1 MKKYLFLLT
10 TLFAGLFTACTEE
23 EGGCDSCLIPPAEE
37 QLLQNGF
44 ADDETTGQGFTFTAA
59 GAWQAT
65 VNEVYSHLSPAA
77 AMQAKAATR
86 AGESI
91 GNNVVWL
98 RLYNGNSEV
107 YSGGAGEISL
117 RIEMDQ
123 NYTGERREAAITVK
137 SGNNGFI
144 ISVVQEAT
152 KQDGSENEAPV
163 KVTEIRLDKDT
174 LTLEAGEKATLRATV
189 MPEDATIKSVIWTCR
204 DSTVAKV
211 NPVSGEITA
220 LGAGT
225 TIVTATSS
233 SNKAVSASCQL
244 TVEETDSPS
253 LPDST
258 ATADARIAYMEIER
272 WYNNGSYTENDG
284 KSTIEFFYDE
294 QGRPVKLVEER
305 DDDAVDVNPM
315 PDDSTRYARRRMIG
329 SRRRGGA
336 ASLENSNFDINRNI
350 LNISYGRGE
359 VSYEIVAIEN
369 GEELPYKENGRATLD
384 NNGRVT
390 SGSATYYEE
399 EYGDS
404 GRVEW
409 VPETTGYRLSY
420 NALGQLTRVNSDTD
434 GIETLAWTDGNL
446 TSCTWGDS
454 ANVVDKAY
462 YGSLANNLNVDIN
475 FFALL
480 SEAEGFCFATG
491 DSYNFFALLGL
502 TGTRTKNMVE
512 RVVDGYPY
520 NGEYE
525 FEYVVES
532 GLITK
537 IIVWETTSYAGRYK
551 NAEMTISYRN

>member
-44 ADDETTGQGFTFTAA
+44 ADDETTGRGFTFTAA
-59 GAWQAT
+59 NAWQAT

-163 KVTEIRLDKDT
+163 KVTEIRLDKDA

-220 LGAGT
+220 LGAGS

-258 ATADARIAYMEIER
+258 GTADAKIARIETAW
-272 WYNNGSYTENDG
+272 WYYNGSYTENDG

-294 QGRPVKLVEER
+294 QGRLVKMVEES

-315 PDDSTRYARRRMIG
+315 PDDSTRYARRKMLG
-329 SRRRGGA
+329 SRRRGVA
-336 ASLENSNFDINRNI
+336 ASDSVTYDLDRSI
-350 LNISYGRGE
+350 LNIAYGRGE
-359 VSYEIVAIEN
+359 ISYEIVSIED
-369 GEELPYKENGRATLD
+369 GEELPYKDNGRATLD

-390 SGSATYYEE
+390 SGSVTYYEE

-409 VPETTGYRLSY
+409 VPEATGYRLSY
-420 NALGQLTRVNSDTD
+420 NSLGQLTRVNSDAD
-434 GIETLAWTDGNL
+434 GIEILTWTDGNL

-475 FFALL
+475 FFSLL

-491 DSYNFFALLGL
+491 DSYNVFALLGL

-512 RVVDGYPY
+512 RVVDGYSY

-525 FEYVVES
+525 FEYMVEG

-537 IIVWETTSYAGRYK
+537 IIMWETTSYAGRYK
-551 NAEMTISYRN
+551 KAEMTISYRN

>member
-59 GAWQAT
+59 NAWQAT

-163 KVTEIRLDKDT
+163 KVTEIRLDKDA

-220 LGAGT
+220 LGAGS

-258 ATADARIAYMEIER
+258 GTADARIERIETAR
-272 WYNNGSYTENDG
+272 WYYNGSYTENDG

-294 QGRPVKLVEER
+294 QGRLVKMVEES

-315 PDDSTRYARRRMIG
+315 PDDSTRYTRRKMLR
-329 SRRRGGA
+329 SRRRGVA
-336 ASLENSNFDINRNI
+336 ASDSVTYDLDRSI
-350 LNISYGRGE
+350 LNIAYGRGE
-359 VSYEIVAIEN
+359 ISYEIVSIED
-369 GEELPYKENGRATLD
+369 GEELPYKDNGRATLD

-390 SGSATYYEE
+390 SGSVTYYEE

-409 VPETTGYRLSY
+409 VPEATGYRLSY
-420 NALGQLTRVNSDTD
+420 NSLGQLTRVNSDAD
-434 GIETLAWTDGNL
+434 GIETLTWTDGNL
-446 TSCTWGDS
+446 ASCTWGDS

-475 FFALL
+475 FFSLL

-491 DSYNFFALLGL
+491 DSYNVFALLGL

-512 RVVDGYPY
+512 RVVDGYSY

-525 FEYVVES
+525 FEYMVEG

-537 IIVWETTSYAGRYK
+537 IIMWETTSYAGRYK
-551 NAEMTISYRN
+551 KAEMTISYRN

>member
-144 ISVVQEAT
+144 VSVVQEAT
-152 KQDGSENEAPV
+152 KLDGSENEAPV

-204 DSTVAKV
+204 DSSVAKV

-220 LGAGT
+220 LGAGS
-225 TIVTATSS
+225 TIVTAISS
-233 SNKAVSASCQL
+233 SNKGVSASCQL
-244 TVEETDSPS
+244 TVKETDSPS

-272 WYNNGSYTENDG
+272 WYHNGSYTENEG
-284 KSTIEFFYDE
+284 KSTTEFFYDE
-294 QGRPVKLVEER
+294 QGRPVKIVEESN
-305 DDDAVDVNPM
+305 DDAVDVNPM
-315 PDDSTRYARRRMIG
+315 PDDSTRHARRRMLG
-329 SRRRGGA
+329 NRRKGVA
-336 ASLENSNFDINRNI
+336 ASDSVTYNLDRNI
-350 LNISYGRGE
+350 FNITYGRGE
-359 VSYEIVAIEN
+359 VSYELISIED
-369 GEELPYKENGRATLD
+369 GEELPYNNGRATLD

-390 SGSATYYEE
+390 SGSVTYYE

-420 NALGQLTRVNSDTD
+420 NSLGQLTRVNSDRY
-434 GIETLAWTDGNL
+434 GIETMTWTDGNL
-446 TSCTWGDS
+446 TACTWGDS
-454 ANVVDKAY
+454 ANVVDRAY
-462 YGSLANNLNVDIN
+462 YGSVANNLNVDIN
-475 FFALL
+475 FL
-480 SEAEGFCFATG
+480 
-491 DSYNFFALLGL
+491 
-502 TGTRTKNMVE
+502 
-512 RVVDGYPY
+512 
-520 NGEYE
+520 
-525 FEYVVES
+525 
-532 GLITK
+532 
-537 IIVWETTSYAGRYK
+537 
-551 NAEMTISYRN
+551 

>member
-59 GAWQAT
+59 NAWQAT

-163 KVTEIRLDKDT
+163 KVTEIRLDKDA

-220 LGAGT
+220 LGAGS

-258 ATADARIAYMEIER
+258 GTADARIARIETAR
-272 WYNNGSYTENDG
+272 WYYNGSYTENDG

-294 QGRPVKLVEER
+294 QGRLVKMVEES

-315 PDDSTRYARRRMIG
+315 PDDSTRYARRKMLR
-329 SRRRGGA
+329 SRRRGVA
-336 ASLENSNFDINRNI
+336 ASDSVTYDLDRSI
-350 LNISYGRGE
+350 LNIAYGRGE
-359 VSYEIVAIEN
+359 ISYEIVSIED
-369 GEELPYKENGRATLD
+369 GEELPYKDNGRATLD

-390 SGSATYYEE
+390 SGSVTYYEE

-409 VPETTGYRLSY
+409 VPEATGYRLSY
-420 NALGQLTRVNSDTD
+420 NSLGQLTRVNSDAD
-434 GIETLAWTDGNL
+434 GIETLTWTDSNL

-475 FFALL
+475 FFSLL

-491 DSYNFFALLGL
+491 DSYNVFALLGL

-512 RVVDGYPY
+512 RVVDGYSY

-525 FEYVVES
+525 FEYMVEG

-537 IIVWETTSYAGRYK
+537 IIMWETTSYAGRYK
-551 NAEMTISYRN
+551 KAEMTISYRN

>member
-144 ISVVQEAT
+144 VSVVQEAT
-152 KQDGSENEAPV
+152 KLDGSENEAPV

-204 DSTVAKV
+204 DSSVAKV

-220 LGAGT
+220 LGAGS
-225 TIVTATSS
+225 TIVTAISS
-233 SNKAVSASCQL
+233 SNKGVSASCQL
-244 TVEETDSPS
+244 TVKETDSPS

-258 ATADARIAYMEIER
+258 GTADARIERIETAR
-272 WYNNGSYTENDG
+272 WYYNGSYTENDG

-294 QGRPVKLVEER
+294 QGRLVKMVEES

-315 PDDSTRYARRRMIG
+315 PDDSTRYTRRKMLRS
-329 SRRRGGA
+329 SRRRGVA
-336 ASLENSNFDINRNI
+336 ASDSVTYDLDRNI
-350 LNISYGRGE
+350 FNFAYGRGE
-359 VSYEIVAIEN
+359 IAYENVSIKD
-369 GEELPYKENGRATLD
+369 GEELPYNNGRATLD

-390 SGSATYYEE
+390 SGSVTYYE

-409 VPETTGYRLSY
+409 VPGTTSYYRLSY
-420 NALGQLTRVNSDTD
+420 DSLGQLTRVNSDRY
-434 GIETLAWTDGNL
+434 GIKTLIWTDGNL
-446 TSCTWGDS
+446 TACTWGDS
-454 ANVVDKAY
+454 ANLVDKAY
-462 YGSLANNLNVDIN
+462 YGNLANNLNVDIN
-475 FFALL
+475 FYALL
-480 SEAEGFCFATG
+480 SKAECFFFATG
-491 DSYNFFALLGL
+491 DPHNFFALLGL

-512 RVVDGYPY
+512 RVVQNYAPY
-520 NGEYE
+520 SEYE
-525 FEYVVES
+525 FEYVVEG

-551 NAEMTISYRN
+551 NAEMTIYYRN

>member
-163 KVTEIRLDKDT
+163 KVTEIRLDKDA
-174 LTLEAGEKATLRATV
+174 LTLKTGEKATLRATV

-258 ATADARIAYMEIER
+258 ATADAKIARIEVAR

-284 KSTIEFFYDE
+284 KGTIEFFYDE
-294 QGRPVKLVEER
+294 QGRLVKMMVES
-305 DDDAVDVNPM
+305 DDDAVDVGPM
-315 PDDSTRYARRRMIG
+315 PGDSTLHASRKMLR
-329 SRRRGGA
+329 SRRRGVA
-336 ASLENSNFDINRNI
+336 ASDSVTYDLDRRI
-350 LNISYGRGE
+350 LNITYGRGE
-359 VSYEIVAIEN
+359 VSYEIVAIED
-369 GEELPYKENGRATLD
+369 GEELPYRSNGRATLD

-390 SGSATYYEE
+390 SGSVTYYEE

-409 VPETTGYRLSY
+409 VPETTAYRLSY
-420 NALGQLTRVNSDTD
+420 NALGQLTRVNSDAD
-434 GIETLAWTDGNL
+434 GIETLTWTDGNL
-446 TSCTWGDS
+446 TACTWGDS
-454 ANVVDKAY
+454 ANIVDKAY
-462 YGSLANNLNVDIN
+462 YGNLANNLNVDIN
-475 FFALL
+475 FFGLL

-491 DSYNFFALLGL
+491 DDSGVFALLGL

-512 RVVDGYPY
+512 RVVGGYSY
-520 NGEYE
+520 SSENE
-525 FEYVVES
+525 FEYVVEG

-537 IIVWETTSYAGRYK
+537 IITWETTSYAGRYK
-551 NAEMTISYRN
+551 SEEVTISYRN

>member
-59 GAWQAT
+59 NAWQAT

-163 KVTEIRLDKDT
+163 KVTEIRLDKDA

-220 LGAGT
+220 LGAGS

-244 TVEETDSPS
+244 TVKETDSPS

-258 ATADARIAYMEIER
+258 GTADARIERIETAR
-272 WYNNGSYTENDG
+272 WYYNGSYTENDG

-294 QGRPVKLVEER
+294 QGRLVKMVEES

-315 PDDSTRYARRRMIG
+315 PDDSTRYTRRKMLR
-329 SRRRGGA
+329 SRRRGVA
-336 ASLENSNFDINRNI
+336 ASDSITYDLDRSI
-350 LNISYGRGE
+350 LNITYGRGE
-359 VSYEIVAIEN
+359 ISYEIVSIED
-369 GEELPYKENGRATLD
+369 GEELPYKDNGRATLD

-390 SGSATYYEE
+390 SGSVTYYEE

-409 VPETTGYRLSY
+409 VPEATGYRLSY
-420 NALGQLTRVNSDTD
+420 NSLGQLTRVNSDAD
-434 GIETLAWTDGNL
+434 GIETLTWTDGNL
-446 TSCTWGDS
+446 AACTWGDS

-475 FFALL
+475 FFSLL

-491 DSYNFFALLGL
+491 DSYNVFALLGL

-512 RVVDGYPY
+512 RVVDGYSY

-525 FEYVVES
+525 FEYMVEG

-537 IIVWETTSYAGRYK
+537 IIMWETTSYAGRYK
-551 NAEMTISYRN
+551 KAEMTISYRN